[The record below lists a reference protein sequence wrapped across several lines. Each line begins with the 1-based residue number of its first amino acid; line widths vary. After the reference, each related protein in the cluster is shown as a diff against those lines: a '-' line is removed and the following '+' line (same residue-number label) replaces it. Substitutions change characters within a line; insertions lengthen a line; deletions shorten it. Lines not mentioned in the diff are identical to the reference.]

1 MYNLS
6 NYNSHDNYYST
17 VYREIYIFDSTISIN
32 DNNHNIII
40 YIIVVKC

>member
-6 NYNSHDNYYST
+6 NYNSHNYST